1 MIIKDVNNYTSVYE
15 DSTKENEH
23 VKFKGIFVTDVE
35 YHQNASMKIVPI
47 TLKNYF
53 IYDVPIEKTIRE
65 HKNIYDFCLRLK
77 INSNTKAFWN
87 NIDINGNLIEKPLQ
101 RTTRYFISKIG
112 GGLSVYYNNSKN
124 PNRVNKGFNTTLF
137 NKYYKS
143 ENYNIN
149 YEFYETECRKIITD
163 RKSVV

>member
-1 MIIKDVNNYTSVYE
+1 
-15 DSTKENEH
+15 
-23 VKFKGIFVTDVE
+23 
-35 YHQNASMKIVPI
+35 MKIVPLA
-47 TLKNYF
+47 LKNYF

-149 YEFYETECRKIITD
+149 YEFYETECRKIITTIED
-163 RKSVV
+163 KQLSLF